1 MHSRLVAICYARPM
15 YRVALLVGILG
26 FAACGGSARGPA
38 WPKLTVAETDGGES
52 LAPRKAASFSI
63 EEAEDEVVV
72 EVTPEPAKVKPE
84 IKASETP
91 KGATSTPT
99 TAPDLV
105 ITTEEI
111 VIEIEN

>member
-1 MHSRLVAICYARPM
+1 M

-52 LAPRKAASFSI
+52 LAPRKAAAI
-63 EEAEDEVVV
+63 EEVDDDVTVV
-72 EVTPEPAKVKPE
+72 EVTPEPAKPKPE
-84 IKASETP
+84 TKASETP
-91 KGATSTPT
+91 KGATPTPT

-111 VIEIEN
+111 VIEIED